1 MDNKKTETA
10 IDINN
15 NEEKVRLAIFDVDY
29 TLTKKETLI
38 EFYKFMLS
46 KNPKLIR
53 FLPKVLITGILY
65 AFKIYDAHASK
76 ESFIKFIDGIKEEE
90 MKVLVKQFYEE
101 KLSKILYIDAI
112 NTMRNLKEKGCKIYL
127 ISASAEFYLNE
138 LYNIDIVDKI
148 IGTRF
153 TCKDG
158 IYGRKIEGKN
168 CKGEEKVIRL
178 MQVLKEEN
186 LNVDF
191 KNSYMYSDS
200 LSDLPLFKLVGNP
213 YLINYRKNHESIEKL
228 TWR

>member
-1 MDNKKTETA
+1 MENNEAKRSTSTNKK
-10 IDINN
+10 DQ
-15 NEEKVRLAIFDVDY
+15 VRLAIFDVDY

-46 KNPKLIR
+46 KDPKLIR
-53 FLPKVLITGILY
+53 FLPKVLLTGILY
-65 AFKIYDAHASK
+65 GFKIFDAHTAK
-76 ESFIKFIDGIKEEE
+76 ESFIKFIDGVKEEE
-90 MKVLVKQFYEE
+90 MKALVEQFYEE
-101 KLSKILYIDAI
+101 KLSKILYVDAI
-112 NTMRNLKEKGCKIYL
+112 NTMKELKEKEYKIYL

-153 TCKDG
+153 TCKNG

-178 MQVLKEEN
+178 MQVLEEEN
-186 LNVDF
+186 VNVDF

-213 YLINYRKNHESIEKL
+213 YLINYKKNHESIERL

>member
-1 MDNKKTETA
+1 MDNNRNKEAVDT
-10 IDINN
+10 NN
-15 NEEKVRLAIFDVDY
+15 DEKVRLAIFDVDY

-46 KNPKLIR
+46 KDPKLIK

-65 AFKIYDAHASK
+65 AFKIYDAHAAK
-76 ESFIKFIDGIKEEE
+76 ENFIKFIDGVKQEDMII
-90 MKVLVKQFYEE
+90 LVKQFYEE

-112 NTMRNLKEKGCKIYL
+112 NTMRKLKEKGYKIYL

-153 TCKDG
+153 TCNNG

-213 YLINYRKNHESIEKL
+213 YLINYRKNHESIERL

>member
-1 MDNKKTETA
+1 LDNNRNKEAVDT
-10 IDINN
+10 NN
-15 NEEKVRLAIFDVDY
+15 DEKVRLAIFDVDY

-46 KNPKLIR
+46 KDPKLIK

-65 AFKIYDAHASK
+65 AFKIYDAHAAK
-76 ESFIKFIDGIKEEE
+76 ENFIKFIDGVKQEDMII
-90 MKVLVKQFYEE
+90 LVKQFYEE

-112 NTMRNLKEKGCKIYL
+112 NTMRKLKEKGYKIYL

-153 TCKDG
+153 TCNNG

-213 YLINYRKNHESIEKL
+213 YLINYRKNHESIERL